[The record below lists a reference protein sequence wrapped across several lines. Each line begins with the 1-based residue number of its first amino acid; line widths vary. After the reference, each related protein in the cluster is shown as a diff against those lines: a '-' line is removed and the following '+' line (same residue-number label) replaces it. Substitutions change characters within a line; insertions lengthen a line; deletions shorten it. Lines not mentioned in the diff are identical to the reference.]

1 LFHQDHQEQVLLLA
15 EEQEGR
21 TKKQKNEQVPWM
33 EVEPTG
39 ALEVPPLAHCRSHSQ
54 KNKHRLERRLLQ
66 VAERD
71 WRPPL
76 GQHRLER
83 RLLQDP
89 ERYWR
94 PPLAQV
100 LSEEVEAALDEE
112 APTEE
117 EASHSVNLYK
127 VR

>member
-1 LFHQDHQEQVLLLA
+1 
-15 EEQEGR
+15 
-21 TKKQKNEQVPWM
+21 
-33 EVEPTG
+33 
-39 ALEVPPLAHCRSHSQ
+39 
-54 KNKHRLERRLLQ
+54 
-66 VAERD
+66 
-71 WRPPL
+71 
-76 GQHRLER
+76 LER

-112 APTEE
+112 ATAEE